1 MLVSLEAPLKASWLT
16 DALIW
21 LAVAMAFAAGMA
33 AAEGTV
39 GAHGGGYGPGG
50 GGYGP
55 GGGGY
60 GPGGYQLGQGHP
72 FGPYL
77 SGYQFGF
84 GYGNEGFGS
93 VMQYVYSHIGYNPGY
108 TAGRYGPY

>member
-16 DALIW
+16 DAPIW

-39 GAHGGGYGPGG
+39 GAHG